1 MTAAAVTNPL
11 AVGVYRI
18 DLPIERAAD
27 FGKWR
32 KAQRG
37 RVQLC
42 DLANGP
48 NGTAR
53 VSFAVL
59 DRPGAFPF
67 GKLGKPTRGSIV
79 VGSVLPEWKDVVAFP
94 LRQFPGAEVALE
106 VARWANFFATHAQPE
121 FAALRDAITIARG
134 NLAVVRAE
142 LELIRNGT
150 VDPKDAGGV
159 LKNAAETIKAS
170 VDLILKRAAA
180 IPLAYPRELVNSAIK
195 ELTAVADAIA
205 AAPGK
210 ALAAITSFAGDA
222 ANKLAGP
229 ALLELGAAVL
239 LGAGGLMAF
248 TEKKVTPTSR
258 NLILGGAAAA
268 FAAGFGAGINLFGP
282 PPAKAPT
289 T

>member
-1 MTAAAVTNPL
+1 MTNPL

-18 DLPIERAAD
+18 DLPTERAAD

-42 DLANGP
+42 QLENGP

-67 GKLGKPTRGSIV
+67 GKLGKPTRGAIV
-79 VGSVLPEWKDVVAFP
+79 SGVLPEWKDVVLFP
-94 LRQFPGAEVALE
+94 LRQFPGAELALQ
-106 VARWANFFATHAQPE
+106 VGTWANFFATHGTAE
-121 FAALRDAITIARG
+121 FAALRDAVTVARG
-134 NLAVVRAE
+134 NLAVVRAQ
-142 LELIRNGT
+142 LELVRNGS
-150 VDPKDAGGV
+150 VPNPGAV
-159 LKNAAETIKAS
+159 LANAAQTVKAS
-170 VDLILKRAAA
+170 VDLLLSRAAA
-180 IPLAYPRELVNSAIK
+180 IPIAYPRELVNQAIK

-210 ALAAITSFAGDA
+210 ALHALTSFASDA
-222 ANKLAGP
+222 VDTFGVPAILGASSVLLAGVG
-229 ALLELGAAVL
+229 ALLVFG
-239 LGAGGLMAF
+239 
-248 TEKKVTPTSR
+248 EKKLTRESR
-258 NLILGGAAAA
+258 NLILAGAAAA
-268 FAAGFGAGINLFGP
+268 FASGFVGSWNLFSP
-282 PPAKAPT
+282 TPKAPT

>member
-1 MTAAAVTNPL
+1 
-11 AVGVYRI
+11 VYRI
-18 DLPIERAAD
+18 DLPTAKAAD

-32 KAQRG
+32 RAQKG

-42 DLANGP
+42 ELENGP

-67 GKLGKPTRGSIV
+67 GKLGKPVRGSIV
-79 VGSVLPEWKDVVAFP
+79 VGAVVPEWSDVVLFP
-94 LRQFPGAEVALE
+94 LRALPGAELALQA
-106 VARWANFFATHAQPE
+106 ARWANFFAQHAQPE
-121 FAALRDAITIARG
+121 FAALKDAITIARA

-142 LELIRNGT
+142 LELVRNGSAT
-150 VDPKDAGGV
+150 DPAAA
-159 LKNAAETIKAS
+159 LRNAAATIKAS
-170 VDLILKRAAA
+170 AELVLKRAAA
-180 IPLAYPRELVNSAIK
+180 IPIAYPKELVNEVIK
-195 ELTAVADAIA
+195 ELTATADAIA

-210 ALAAITSFAGDA
+210 ALHAITSFAGDA
-222 ANKLAGP
+222 IDKLAGP
-229 ALLELGAAVL
+229 ALLELGAAVM

-282 PPAKAPT
+282 KKAPAT
-289 T
+289 